1 MPIITS
7 DEVIELLDNDDLGEK
22 QGVIEKLIPLL
33 QNWFIHE
40 FDNDFRTSNYIT
52 SAGILFVADDA
63 ITEGNSNF
71 LMDGVEF
78 EDDMDFVVE
87 GSKLND
93 GIYFADTVVA
103 GTITL
108 ADGWLTI
115 ANEDFTVTVT
125 IYRVKWPIGLKY
137 WAAKA
142 IEYDL
147 QLTPGMTET
156 QDTNA
161 DIAKYPEGIMNS
173 FGAYR
178 KFPVG

>member
-1 MPIITS
+1 MPIVTS
-7 DEVIELLDNDDLGEK
+7 EEVIELLNNPDLSDQ

-33 QNWFIHE
+33 QDWFIHE
-40 FDNDFRTSNYIT
+40 FHNDFRTSNYIT
-52 SAGILFVADDA
+52 SAGILFVADDT
-63 ITEGNSNF
+63 ITEGSGNF

-93 GIYFADTVVA
+93 GIYFANTIVGA
-103 GTITL
+103 TITL
-108 ADGWLTI
+108 ADGWVVV
-115 ANEDFTVTVT
+115 NEDFTVTVT
-125 IYRVKWPIGLKY
+125 IYRAKWPVGLKY

-147 QLTPGMTET
+147 QLTAGMTET
-156 QDTNA
+156 QDTNE
-161 DIAKYPEGIMNS
+161 DIAKYPVGVMDA

-178 KFPVG
+178 NFPVG